1 MRTLLKYRESSLY
14 HSVSKD
20 KHPRKYHSGEAKCL
34 KSFIQPA
41 YVAVL
46 SGERDNVLVT
56 EPLTE
61 RERESLQ
68 ENGEEAFEVP
78 RGFASRSSRLGR
90 QDFIPRPYNTASYAG
105 YCLLHC
111 LSWLCLNATTI
122 SISSQGQ
129 SAREYWLKRG
139 LSALERYFFL
149 ILFNAYL
156 HEQVRK
162 RSIK

>member
-1 MRTLLKYRESSLY
+1 MAIKKYFPVLLILSSKNVFSNFSHMRTLLKYRESSLY

-68 ENGEEAFEVP
+68 ENGEEAFEVVRLPQFAARPP
-78 RGFASRSSRLGR
+78 RL
-90 QDFIPRPYNTASYAG
+90 Y
-105 YCLLHC
+105 
-111 LSWLCLNATTI
+111 
-122 SISSQGQ
+122 
-129 SAREYWLKRG
+129 SAPL
-139 LSALERYFFL
+139 
-149 ILFNAYL
+149 
-156 HEQVRK
+156 
-162 RSIK
+162 